1 MYTLFDKPKTASQPT
16 LGAANWGYVRDGLQR
31 NLRKVLMFY
40 RRAPMAVK
48 SDHFLIR
55 LLQSVGVSF
64 NLPTER
70 FYANLNGLDALN
82 LSMALRMTSE
92 VFRGSAFRGVF
103 YGPDSREI
111 LIAHTADFDPF
122 EADEHWEDLEPIRV
136 LRHPHSDLGLWL
148 PDGKAAGSEY
158 GLAVIAINLPM
169 LAMQYRAW
177 RRRENYVAEQT
188 GDSPLG
194 ISHFVH
200 MYALPNMLYSHLDYV
215 LFNRAQNT
223 ISGKPMGVAN
233 RRHSFAMLDLTD
245 KLNKV
250 QTTQLQQLK
259 NVTRDWA
266 GILHNLPAV
275 TLPTQ
280 AEVMQVPS
288 LAPTQQVSWA
298 LALARLPAVDFLTR
312 FTENQGEKNGQEL
325 NRVRQAIRAYR
336 GNAIFRR
343 MLPEDLAMDT
353 EWELDQIAE
362 RVG

>member
-1 MYTLFDKPKTASQPT
+1 MYTLFDRPKTASQPT

-40 RRAPMAVK
+40 RHAPMAVK

-70 FYANLNGLDALN
+70 FYANLNGLTALN

-103 YGPDSREI
+103 YGPESYEI
-111 LIAHTADFDPF
+111 LIAHTTEFDPF
-122 EADEHWEDLEPIRV
+122 EADERWEDLQPIRV
-136 LRHPHSDLGLWL
+136 LRHPHSDLGLCL
-148 PDGKAAGSEY
+148 PDGKATGSEY
-158 GLAVIAINLPM
+158 GLAVIAINIPM

-177 RRRENYVAEQT
+177 RRRESYVAEQT

-194 ISHFVH
+194 INHFVH

-215 LFNRAQNT
+215 LFNRLENT
-223 ISGKPMGVAN
+223 IRGKPMGVSHS
-233 RRHSFAMLDLTD
+233 RHPFVLPHWEQ
-245 KLNKV
+245 KLNQV
-250 QTTQLQQLK
+250 QATQIQQLT

-280 AEVMQVPS
+280 SEVMRVPP

-325 NRVRQAIRAYR
+325 NRIRQAIRAYH

-343 MLPEDLAMDT
+343 MLPEDLATDT

-362 RVG
+362 RAG